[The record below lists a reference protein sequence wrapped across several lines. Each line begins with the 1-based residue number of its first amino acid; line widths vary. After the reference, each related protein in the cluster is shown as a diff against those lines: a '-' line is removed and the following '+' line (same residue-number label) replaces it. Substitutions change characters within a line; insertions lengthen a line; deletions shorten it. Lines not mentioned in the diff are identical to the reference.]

1 MDENQIAK
9 TRGAKRWGGI
19 ALLTGGLLAG
29 GLLVGTPSAN
39 AATTTSATV
48 ASYSS
53 TSTATKI
60 SASVD
65 KKVRAAALAKY
76 PGASIQKV
84 VYAGG
89 IYEVHLT
96 TKAGHHVIVE
106 VNRHYTVI
114 GSKSGR

>member
-1 MDENQIAK
+1 
-9 TRGAKRWGGI
+9 
-19 ALLTGGLLAG
+19 
-29 GLLVGTPSAN
+29 
-39 AATTTSATV
+39 
-48 ASYSS
+48 
-53 TSTATKI
+53 
-60 SASVD
+60 
-65 KKVRAAALAKY
+65 
-76 PGASIQKV
+76 V